1 MHILCMAS
9 KTISLHLDAYE
20 RLRSA
25 RRTESESFSSVVMRA
40 DWPELGITGAELLAA
55 FATDGPHLSEA
66 ALNRVDAAK
75 ADDAPPQDKWSTG

>member
-25 RRTESESFSSVVMRA
+25 RRTPSESFSSVVMRA

-55 FATDGPHLSEA
+55 LGADGPHLSES
-66 ALNRVDAAK
+66 ALNRIDAAK
-75 ADDAPPQDKWSTG
+75 TDDSPPEDKWSTG